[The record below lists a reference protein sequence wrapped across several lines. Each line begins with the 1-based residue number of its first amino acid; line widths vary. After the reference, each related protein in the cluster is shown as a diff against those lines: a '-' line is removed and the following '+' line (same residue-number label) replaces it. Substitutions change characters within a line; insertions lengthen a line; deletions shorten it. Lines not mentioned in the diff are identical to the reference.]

1 VHLDQ
6 ALAWL
11 EDHVDLEKAASGG
24 LGPPTLDRMRDLSA
38 YVGDPQHAAPVVHV
52 TGTNGK
58 GSTVRMV
65 TDLLLAHGLSVG
77 TYTSPD
83 LERVNERLARDGEP
97 IDDDAL
103 ADVLSSVADVEAA
116 TGVRP
121 TRFEALT
128 LAAFRW
134 FADLAVDAVVL
145 EVGMAGRWDATN
157 VADATVAVV
166 TNVALDHTAV
176 LGPTRAHIAAEK
188 AGIVKPASTLVLG
201 ETDPDLVPLFDGAAS
216 TWLRGEDFDCPGND
230 LAVGGRVVDLRTP
243 GAAYDEVFLSLH
255 GAHQGDNAAAAVAA
269 AEAFFD
275 RPSDDAVVREVLGS
289 VAVPGRLEVVGR
301 SPLVV
306 LDGAHNAAGA
316 RAAAAALDD
325 LDVGGDRLLVVGMSA
340 GRDAEELLEA
350 LDARRARLVL
360 ACAPDWPRAMVPA
373 RVAEAAGGLGVEA
386 RAATSVTAAVDEA
399 LALAGPRDLVL
410 VTGSLWVVGPA
421 RAHLRTNHGLPRHPA

>member
-1 VHLDQ
+1 VPLDQ

-188 AGIVKPASTLVLG
+188 AGIVKPVSTLVLG
-201 ETDPDLVPLFDGAAS
+201 ETDPELVPFFTDEGPAR
-216 TWLRGEDFDCPGND
+216 TWLRDEDFGCTANR
-230 LAVGGRVVDLRTP
+230 LAVGGRAVDLRTP
-243 GAAYDEVFLSLH
+243 EAAYEEVFLPLH
-255 GAHQGDNAAAAVAA
+255 GAHQGDNAACAVAA
-269 AEAFFD
+269 AEAFFE
-275 RPSDDAVVREVLGS
+275 RPLEEELLRSALED
-289 VAVPGRLEVVGR
+289 VAVPGRFEVVR
-301 SPLVV
+301 RNPLVV
-306 LDGAHNAAGA
+306 LDGAHNPDGA
-316 RAAAAALDD
+316 RAAAATLDD
-325 LDVGGDRLLVVGMSA
+325 IAVSGERILVVGMNRD
-340 GRDAEELLEA
+340 RDAVELLEA
-350 LDARRARLVL
+350 LEAGRARRVVAT
-360 ACAPDWPRAMVPA
+360 AAPWVRAMPA
-373 RVAEAAGGLGVEA
+373 EQVAAAAASLGVEA
-386 RAATSVTAAVDEA
+386 VAVPDIHQA
-399 LALAGPRDLVL
+399 VASAVADAGPGDVVL
-410 VTGSLWVVGPA
+410 VAGSLHVVGAA
-421 RAHLRTNHGLPRHPA
+421 RKALVSRA